1 MKKVSLGS
9 GDLVYEVANTLYE
22 FKVKDDTS
30 TGYGGSSL
38 DTTAI
43 TSNLLSTAYPVP
55 TYTGGYKVI
64 PEGVNNNIP
73 QYLRDTLD
81 TNHLGGSVL
90 DKMCGLILVQ
100 GIGQYTESIT
110 KDNKIA
116 RTWVQD
122 NEISAWLKS
131 WDYKEY
137 IINSMEDYVKGGSIF
152 SKLLRNV
159 GGRISGGGMSRINEL
174 QHVCA
179 PDCRREWPNNK
190 NNINHVLVG
199 DWINTGLAVE
209 IYTVWN
215 RNITTLKPAM
225 MAFRTLYRFGRGIL
239 QPILPN
245 YWGILSWMGL
255 STDIPAVL
263 NNLSENTLG
272 IKWHIISPQSY
283 WDQVEAKLKVRTEQE
298 GKTWKDEILED
309 YKETFLTSLA
319 SVLAGKKNVGK
330 FIHTQAAR
338 VDIDLGKTDLDKWEF
353 LPLDMQID
361 KFVTSQIAISSRA
374 DVAIASG
381 MGLAPSLSNIIAD
394 GRQASGSESLYAYKL
409 FQTSAVY
416 KVEYMVFGII
426 NDVIAFNWP
435 NKDIRLGFYSEPVMQ
450 EQNVTP
456 SNRVANTVN

>member
-90 DKMCGLILVQ
+90 DKMCGLILAQ

-110 KDNKIA
+110 KDNKIT

-152 SKLLRNV
+152 
-159 GGRISGGGMSRINEL
+159 
-174 QHVCA
+174 
-179 PDCRREWPNNK
+179 
-190 NNINHVLVG
+190 
-199 DWINTGLAVE
+199 
-209 IYTVWN
+209 
-215 RNITTLKPAM
+215 
-225 MAFRTLYRFGRGIL
+225 
-239 QPILPN
+239 
-245 YWGILSWMGL
+245 
-255 STDIPAVL
+255 
-263 NNLSENTLG
+263 
-272 IKWHIISPQSY
+272 
-283 WDQVEAKLKVRTEQE
+283 
-298 GKTWKDEILED
+298 
-309 YKETFLTSLA
+309 
-319 SVLAGKKNVGK
+319 
-330 FIHTQAAR
+330 
-338 VDIDLGKTDLDKWEF
+338 
-353 LPLDMQID
+353 
-361 KFVTSQIAISSRA
+361 
-374 DVAIASG
+374 
-381 MGLAPSLSNIIAD
+381 
-394 GRQASGSESLYAYKL
+394 
-409 FQTSAVY
+409 
-416 KVEYMVFGII
+416 
-426 NDVIAFNWP
+426 
-435 NKDIRLGFYSEPVMQ
+435 
-450 EQNVTP
+450 
-456 SNRVANTVN
+456 